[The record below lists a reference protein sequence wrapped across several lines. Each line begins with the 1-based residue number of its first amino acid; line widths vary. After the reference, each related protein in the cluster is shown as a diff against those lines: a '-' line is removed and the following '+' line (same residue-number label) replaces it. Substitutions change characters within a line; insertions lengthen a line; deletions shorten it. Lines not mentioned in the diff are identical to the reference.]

1 MGLAV
6 PAHDPSHVQRV
17 AWLLLLAWLPS
28 LAFLG
33 HWDAMSAPFTS
44 MVAEAAHTHTPLDRT
59 HEQHCHTGV
68 DGCSDGG
75 STAPVPAPALESAI
89 ASPESGQGERVL
101 LNDAPLAAHAA
112 SPITPPPRHAR

>member
-6 PAHDPSHVQRV
+6 PAHDPARVQRV

-33 HWDAMSAPFTS
+33 HWDAMSAPFTA
-44 MVAEAAHTHTPLDRT
+44 MVANAPHTHTPLDRT

-68 DGCSDGG
+68 DGCSDGA
-75 STAPVPAPALESAI
+75 SAAPVPAPALESAI
-89 ASPESGQGERVL
+89 ASPGSAPGERVL
-101 LNDAPLAAHAA
+101 LDEAPLAAHATL
-112 SPITPPPRHAR
+112 PITPPPRRAG